1 MSIFT
6 YGFRLKKIFKNESAT
21 AFFTPSEI
29 VSALVNLLDAKKSLT
44 QEEYFFVSVVF
55 EAHRQIKRK
64 LLLSQSGFLGLCNEI
79 ITHLDLIAP
88 YYKFCG
94 DPKMQIMIPEENEK
108 YEYRQR
114 AKVIL
119 KQKAVFGKEWMQ
131 LHQDFLEKF
140 HLYAYMMH
148 AYLIHE

>member
-6 YGFRLKKIFKNESAT
+6 YGFRVNKIFNNESAT

-29 VSALVNLLDAKKSLT
+29 VSAIVNLIDAKKSLT

-55 EAHRQIKRK
+55 ETYRQFKRK
-64 LLLSQSGFLGLCNEI
+64 LLLSKSGFVGLCNEI
-79 ITHLDLIAP
+79 IAHLDLIAP

-94 DPKMQIMIPEENEK
+94 DSKMKIMMLEEDEK

-119 KQKAVFGKEWMQ
+119 KQKAIFKEEWMQ
-131 LHQDFLEKF
+131 LHQEFLEMF
-140 HLYAYMMH
+140 HSYS
-148 AYLIHE
+148 

>member
-6 YGFRLKKIFKNESAT
+6 YGFRVNKIFNNESAT

-29 VSALVNLLDAKKSLT
+29 VSAIVNLIDAKKSLT

-55 EAHRQIKRK
+55 ETYRQFKRK
-64 LLLSQSGFLGLCNEI
+64 LLLSKSGFVGLCNEI
-79 ITHLDLIAP
+79 IAHLDLIAP

-94 DPKMQIMIPEENEK
+94 DSKMRIMMLEEDEK

-119 KQKAVFGKEWMQ
+119 KQKAIFKEEWMQ
-131 LHQDFLEKF
+131 LHQEFLEMF
-140 HLYAYMMH
+140 HSYS
-148 AYLIHE
+148 